1 MIVTMQT
8 EKTIQFN
15 LTEQQFNLIW
25 NALNDLEV
33 EDGLD
38 IVVQNNT
45 LNEMENIME
54 DLGLMEF
61 GDPNEV

>member
-1 MIVTMQT
+1 MQT